1 MKRVRVGDVA
11 EQVRGVT
18 FAKKDSTKEKL
29 PGHTAVLTASN
40 ITEGGLQLSPLQY
53 VPNEMVR
60 STQKLKNG
68 DILVTASSGSL
79 DVVGRAVLVDR
90 DLDAGF
96 GAFCKVLRFNDQV
109 DPRYVA
115 HYFRTTEY
123 RSTVSRLA
131 AGANINNL
139 RNEDLDGIEI
149 PLPPLPE
156 QRRIASILDEAQTLR
171 RLAENRVV
179 LLEEMVRSAFRAT
192 QASASLARVRLS
204 DIAEVVGGSTPKSG
218 VAELWDGDI
227 PWITPADLSKNAD
240 LVISKTARTISDQ
253 GLRSIGNRLLPT
265 GAVLFSS
272 RAPIGLVGIV
282 GVPMA
287 TNQGFKSLIPDA
299 EIVDST
305 YLYWWLRANR
315 ATLERR
321 GVGATFKELSK
332 AVVESIELALP
343 PIEGQRE
350 FGRLARDAEEARLRA
365 VASLWQAQV
374 LTESLLDRAFRGEL

>member
-1 MKRVRVGDVA
+1 MATNQGFKSFIPDRSRLDEKYLFWWLVSNKAALQRLGVGA
-11 EQVRGVT
+11 T
-18 FAKKDSTKEKL
+18 FKEISK
-29 PGHTAVLTASN
+29 A
-40 ITEGGLQLSPLQY
+40 I
-53 VPNEMVR
+53 
-60 STQKLKNG
+60 
-68 DILVTASSGSL
+68 
-79 DVVGRAVLVDR
+79 
-90 DLDAGF
+90 
-96 GAFCKVLRFNDQV
+96 
-109 DPRYVA
+109 
-115 HYFRTTEY
+115 
-123 RSTVSRLA
+123 VSRVVIL
-131 AGANINNL
+131 
-139 RNEDLDGIEI
+139 
-149 PLPPLPE
+149 LPPLPE

-171 RLAENRVV
+171 RLAESRVV
-179 LLEEMVRSAFRAT
+179 LLEDMVRSAFRAT

-253 GLRSIGNRLLPT
+253 GLRSIGNRLLPP
-265 GAVLFSS
+265 GAVLLSS

-332 AVVESIELALP
+332 TVVESIELALP
-343 PIEGQRE
+343 PIEEQRE

-365 VASLWQAQV
+365 VASLRQVQLLTDSLQA
-374 LTESLLDRAFRGEL
+374 RAIRGEL

>member
-1 MKRVRVGDVA
+1 MSWERVALEDVCEVVGGATPKTGEPEFWGGDVPWVTPA
-11 EQVRGVT
+11 DLTNLKGVYISET
-18 FAKKDSTKEKL
+18 
-29 PGHTAVLTASN
+29 PRRLT
-40 ITEGGLQLSPLQY
+40 TEGL
-53 VPNEMVR
+53 R
-60 STQKLKNG
+60 SC
-68 DILVTASSGSL
+68 A
-79 DVVGRAVLVDR
+79 A
-90 DLDAGF
+90 
-96 GAFCKVLRFNDQV
+96 KVLPANSVLLSSRA
-109 DPRYVA
+109 PIGHVA
-115 HYFRTTEY
+115 INTVPMATNQGFKSFIPD
-123 RSTVSRLA
+123 RSRLDEKYLFWWLVSNKAALQRLGVGATFKEISKAIVSRVVIL
-131 AGANINNL
+131 
-139 RNEDLDGIEI
+139 
-149 PLPPLPE
+149 LPPLPE

-171 RLAENRVV
+171 RLAESRVV
-179 LLEEMVRSAFRAT
+179 LLEDMVRSAFRAT

-253 GLRSIGNRLLPT
+253 GLRSIGNRLLPP
-265 GAVLFSS
+265 GAVLLSS

-332 AVVESIELALP
+332 TVVESIELALP
-343 PIEGQRE
+343 PIEEQRE

-365 VASLWQAQV
+365 VASLRQVQLLTDSLQA
-374 LTESLLDRAFRGEL
+374 RAIRGEL